1 MKLNL
6 TTYLIFLF
14 AILNGESLYQVY
26 QNAEPGNGFDK
37 YMVLNPDMVYT
48 GGFGTSVYSVY
59 LEGNGA
65 VIDLQGGTGIWM
77 SGDENS
83 SPSILLKGCTIINGG
98 YYGVNFSG
106 YGTHEISDCN
116 FVNDTWGIQVGE
128 HTFTTIRN
136 CNLIDNTYGLAIIGL
151 DAGVNLA
158 YCNGWDNEETYMSNC
173 PG

>member
-6 TTYLIFLF
+6 TTYLMFSF

-26 QNAEPGNGFDK
+26 QNAEPGNGYDK
-37 YMVLNPDMVYT
+37 YMVLNPNIVYT
-48 GGFGTSVYSVY
+48 GGFGSSVYSVY

-65 VIDLQGGTGIWM
+65 VIDLQEGTGIWM

-83 SPSILLKGCTIINGG
+83 SPSMLLKGCTIINGG

-106 YGTHEISDCN
+106 YGNHEISDCN
-116 FVNDTWGIQVGE
+116 IVNDTWGIQVGE

-136 CNLIDNTYGLAIIGL
+136 CNLVDNTYGLAIIGL
-151 DAGVNLA
+151 DAEVNIA
-158 YCNGWDNEETYMSNC
+158 YCNGWGNDETYMSNC